1 MIIENKVEG
10 NQRSNNNLT
19 VQNSKLINGKSI
31 LFENEIHNN
40 MKDNKTYQE
49 KWGDQVFAKLAK
61 IKF

>member
-40 MKDNKTYQE
+40 MKDNKTY
-49 KWGDQVFAKLAK
+49 
-61 IKF
+61 

>member
-10 NQRSNNNLT
+10 NQRSNNNLK

-40 MKDNKTYQE
+40 MNDNKTY
-49 KWGDQVFAKLAK
+49 
-61 IKF
+61 

>member
-10 NQRSNNNLT
+10 NQRSNNNLK

-40 MKDNKTYQE
+40 MNDNKTYQE

-61 IKF
+61 IKS